1 LVSDGLIFIAHKL
14 GSYPPTHRQD
24 DWTAT
29 LSPDF
34 IASIPARLEP
44 FFLGRWHWNVRV
56 NRLLVELLPL
66 NGHLIWWHVRAHHRP
81 SVMAAQYGRV
91 LAQRLPFWK
100 LGAAG
105 CSHNGG
111 GSVARL

>member
-1 LVSDGLIFIAHKL
+1 MTWFLLLADWD
-14 GSYPPTHRQD
+14 PPTQRQD

-34 IASIPARLEP
+34 VASIPARLEP
-44 FFLGRWHWNVRV
+44 LFLGRRHWNVRV
-56 NRLLVELLPL
+56 HRLPPVELLPL
-66 NGHLIWWHVRAHHRP
+66 NGHLIWWQVRAHHRS
-81 SVMAAQYGRV
+81 SVMAAQDGRV
-91 LAQRLPFWK
+91 LAQRLPFWQ

-105 CSHNGG
+105 RSHNGG